1 MSQLV
6 ASIVSDCLVCTK
18 AKYDRHPRK
27 QVLGKTPIPSLIG
40 ETLHINIFSTD
51 RKFSKFAIVQPIDSR
66 TIADIEPAIMQLMN
80 FYPWVKT
87 IYCDNEPSM
96 NSQSIRS
103 LLLNRFN
110 VTVENAPPL
119 HSISNGHVERFHSKL
134 VEIARCLKLERGL
147 DDTVNLLLQV
157 AIEYNKTVHS
167 VTNKRPIDIIHAM
180 PAEEITKW
188 N

>member
-1 MSQLV
+1 
-6 ASIVSDCLVCTK
+6 
-18 AKYDRHPRK
+18 
-27 QVLGKTPIPSLIG
+27 
-40 ETLHINIFSTD
+40 
-51 RKFSKFAIVQPIDSR
+51 
-66 TIADIEPAIMQLMN
+66 
-80 FYPWVKT
+80 
-87 IYCDNEPSM
+87 M

-119 HSISNGHVERFHSKL
+119 HSTSNGQVERFHSTL

-147 DDTVNLLLQV
+147 DDTVNLILQA

-180 PAEEITKW
+180 PPELAEEITNRIDKAQEIQLKRM
-188 N
+188 NESRSDRTFQVGQTVLVKQNKRLGNKITPRYKEEKIDADIGTNVLINGRVVHKDNLR